1 MVVVLNSR
9 VQLSATVRTSGVV
22 ADENSRVAVPRFAD
36 ARKPPTGESAAS
48 GGPMTRPASRA
59 TIGPRNPTATTRQI
73 AVISDVAAAV
83 SGVLVVVE
91 TANSGTAPAS
101 ASSPPMTRP
110 GPTSRGSTA
119 ASPSAR
125 VGATRAARRDAP
137 RTASRAVATPARTAP
152 AAGIQSTVTTKL
164 SGAIP

>member
-9 VQLSATVRTSGVV
+9 VQLIATVSTSGVV

-36 ARKPPTGESAAS
+36 ARNPPTGEIAAS
-48 GGPMTRPASRA
+48 GGPRTRPATRA
-59 TIGPRNPTATTRQI
+59 TIGPRKPTATTRQI

-91 TANSGTAPAS
+91 TVNSGTAPAR

-110 GPTSRGSTA
+110 GPTRRGSAA
-119 ASPSAR
+119 ASVSAR
-125 VGATRAARRDAP
+125 VGGTRAARRPAAM
-137 RTASRAVATPARTAP
+137 TASSVVATPSPTAA
-152 AAGIQSTVTTKL
+152 AAGIQSTVTAKF
-164 SGAIP
+164 G